1 MAVVLACHLF
11 ALLDDFSQCRCTKVE
26 YELDLTMHT
35 NWDPAVVLM
44 TCRKVAVFAFFY
56 GTIQNLHG
64 T

>member
-1 MAVVLACHLF
+1 MRVVLARHLF
-11 ALLDDFSQCRCTKVE
+11 ALLDDVSQCRCTKAE

-44 TCRKVAVFAFFY
+44 TFRKVAVFAFLD

-64 T
+64 I